1 MAASNDLEHRILE
14 YLRGRHLANLATV
27 EGQRP
32 NVSAVEFV
40 NAGLKIFFVSVPNTR
55 KVVNLAENPAVALT
69 INSPGLSRAD
79 VMGVQYYGRAKPVT
93 DRESI
98 EQIKTLF
105 FDKYL
110 FEDAAHWFGLRVLFY
125 EVTPE
130 RVDLVDYSKGFGHK
144 DTLIPE
150 PDGSSQ

>member
-1 MAASNDLEHRILE
+1 MATSDDLEHRIIDF
-14 YLRGRHLANLATV
+14 LRGRHLANLATV

-32 NVSAVEFV
+32 NASAVEFV
-40 NAGLKIFFVSVPNTR
+40 NDGLTLFFVSIPKTQ

-69 INSPGLSRAD
+69 VNSAGRSRRD
-79 VMGVQYYGRAKPVT
+79 VMGVQYYGRARPVA
-93 DRESI
+93 DRETI
-98 EQIKTLF
+98 ERIGRVF

-110 FEDAAHWFGLRVLFY
+110 FEDAAHWFGSRVLFY

-144 DTLIPE
+144 DTFIPE
-150 PDGSSQ
+150 LNRS

>member
-1 MAASNDLEHRILE
+1 MATSNDLDQQIVRFL
-14 YLRGRHLANLATV
+14 LGRNLANLATI

-40 NAGLKIFFVSVPNTR
+40 NDGLALYFVSIAKTQ
-55 KVVNLAENPAVALT
+55 KVINLAENPAVALT
-69 INSPGLSRAD
+69 INGPERGRTE

-93 DRESI
+93 DHETVERV
-98 EQIKTLF
+98 KTLF

-110 FEDAAHWFGLRVLFY
+110 MEDAAHWFASRILFY

-130 RVDLVDYSKGFGHK
+130 RVDLVDYSVGFGHK
-144 DTLIPE
+144 DILIPE
-150 PDGSSQ
+150 TTGG